1 VAQSRNTLSGEA
13 VLAIEGMVDRTSVAA
28 VLEALGNICY
38 EKAEHLREAWQD
50 HGAAKTWEKDGKRI
64 HALSLKVYT

>member
-1 VAQSRNTLSGEA
+1 MAQSRNTLSGEA
-13 VLAIEGMVDRTSVAA
+13 AIALEGMVDMTSVAA

-50 HGAAKTWEKDGKRI
+50 HGAAKTWGKDGKKI